1 MLEARGKIKIMQIN
15 YLIIGQGLAGTLLA
29 KELLATNESF
39 LIIDAF
45 KESTST
51 KVAAGM
57 YNPISGKRM
66 VKSWNADELLRD
78 TFEAY
83 NSLEK
88 LLDCKLLF
96 QQNIYQLFGS
106 VKEQND
112 LSSRMDNEDFSKH
125 VNLFPA
131 KEPNLND
138 AFGAFEIKET
148 GWVYTRLLIE
158 KMRAFLIEKS
168 NLIDEK
174 FDYNLLEN
182 IAGNWHF
189 KNIVAKHVIF
199 CEGYEN
205 IHNPFFNYLPFVL
218 CKGEVF
224 TIKCN
229 DIAKDKIIKKG
240 IYMVHLHDNIYKVG
254 ATYEW
259 NDLTEKTSEQGK
271 AFLIE
276 KLNDI
281 LNCEYEIINHE
292 ANIRPTTK
300 DRKAIIGEHHEHKN
314 MFILNGLGTKGVM
327 HAPYLAKQLLA
338 NIILGNEIEKEIN
351 IKRFHK

>member
-1 MLEARGKIKIMQIN
+1 MQVN

-29 KELLATNESF
+29 KELLAANESF

-57 YNPISGKRM
+57 FNPISGKRM

-83 NSLEK
+83 TSLEK
-88 LLDCKLLF
+88 MLDCKLLY

-112 LSSRMDNEDFSKH
+112 LSSRMDNQDFSKH
-125 VNLFPA
+125 VNLFPT

-138 AFGAFEIKET
+138 AFGTFEIKET

-158 KMRAFLIEKS
+158 KMRAFFIEKS
-168 NLIDEK
+168 NLIDEE
-174 FDYNLLEN
+174 FDYNLLTYKE
-182 IAGNWHF
+182 GNWHY
-189 KNIVAKHVIF
+189 KNNIAKHIIF
-199 CEGYEN
+199 CEGYKN
-205 IHNPFFNYLPFVL
+205 IHNPFFKYLPFVL

-240 IYMVHLHDNIYKVG
+240 IYLVHLHDDIYKVG

-259 NDLTEKTSEQGK
+259 NDLTENTSEQGK
-271 AFLIE
+271 EFLIE
-276 KLNDI
+276 KLDDI

-300 DRKAIIGEHHEHKN
+300 DRKAIIGEHYEHKN

-338 NIILGNEIEKEIN
+338 HITLGNEIDKVIN
-351 IKRFHK
+351 IKRFEKLVVS

>member
-1 MLEARGKIKIMQIN
+1 MQVN

-29 KELLATNESF
+29 KELLAMNESF

-45 KESTST
+45 KENTSS

-66 VKSWNADELLRD
+66 VKSWNADELLRE
-78 TFEAY
+78 TIEAY
-83 NSLEK
+83 SSLEK
-88 LLDCKLLF
+88 MLDCKLLF

-112 LSSRMDNEDFSKH
+112 LSSRMDHEDFSKH
-125 VNLFPA
+125 VNLFPS
-131 KEPNLND
+131 KESNLNNV
-138 AFGAFEIKET
+138 FGAFEIKET
-148 GWVYTRLLIE
+148 GWVYTLLLIE
-158 KMRAFLIEKS
+158 KMRALLIEKS

-174 FDYNLLEN
+174 FDYNLLTNQE
-182 IAGNWHF
+182 GNWHY
-189 KNIVAKHVIF
+189 KNIIAKHIIF

-224 TIKCN
+224 NIKCN
-229 DIAKDKIIKKG
+229 YLAKNKIIKKG
-240 IYMVHLHDNIYKVG
+240 IYLVHLHDNIYKVG

-259 NDLTEKTSEQGK
+259 NDLTENTSEQGK
-271 AFLIE
+271 SFLIE
-276 KLNDI
+276 KLDDI
-281 LNCEYEIINHE
+281 LNCEYEILNHE

-300 DRKAIIGEHHEHKN
+300 DRKAIVGEHYEYNN

-338 NIILGNEIEKEIN
+338 HITLGNEIEKEIN
-351 IKRFHK
+351 IKRFHKLVNG

>member
-1 MLEARGKIKIMQIN
+1 MQIN

-138 AFGAFEIKET
+138 AFGAFEIKSC
-148 GWVYTRLLIE
+148 
-158 KMRAFLIEKS
+158 A
-168 NLIDEK
+168 
-174 FDYNLLEN
+174 
-182 IAGNWHF
+182 
-189 KNIVAKHVIF
+189 
-199 CEGYEN
+199 C
-205 IHNPFFNYLPFVL
+205 
-218 CKGEVF
+218 
-224 TIKCN
+224 
-229 DIAKDKIIKKG
+229 
-240 IYMVHLHDNIYKVG
+240 
-254 ATYEW
+254 
-259 NDLTEKTSEQGK
+259 
-271 AFLIE
+271 
-276 KLNDI
+276 
-281 LNCEYEIINHE
+281 
-292 ANIRPTTK
+292 
-300 DRKAIIGEHHEHKN
+300 
-314 MFILNGLGTKGVM
+314 
-327 HAPYLAKQLLA
+327 
-338 NIILGNEIEKEIN
+338 
-351 IKRFHK
+351 

>member
-1 MLEARGKIKIMQIN
+1 MQVN

-29 KELLATNESF
+29 KELLAKNESF

-66 VKSWNADELLRD
+66 VKSWNADELLRN

-83 NSLEK
+83 TLLEK
-88 LLDCKLLF
+88 MLDCKLLF

-112 LSSRMDNEDFSKH
+112 LSSRMDNEDFSNH

-148 GWVYTRLLIE
+148 GWVNTRLLVE
-158 KMRAFLIEKS
+158 KMRALLIERL

-174 FDYNLLEN
+174 FEYNLITFKEE
-182 IAGNWHF
+182 NWHY
-189 KNIVAKHVIF
+189 KNIIAKHIIF
-199 CEGYEN
+199 CEGYKN
-205 IHNPFFNYLPFVL
+205 IHNPYFNYLPFVL

-224 TIKCN
+224 TIKCSG
-229 DIAKDKIIKKG
+229 IAKDKILKKG
-240 IYMVHLHDNIYKVG
+240 IYMVHLHDNLYKVG

-259 NDLTEKTSEQGK
+259 NDLTENTSEQGK
-271 AFLIE
+271 EFLIE
-276 KLNDI
+276 KLNDV
-281 LNCEYEIINHE
+281 LNCEYEIINYE

-300 DRKAIIGEHHEHKN
+300 DRKAIIGEHYEHKN
-314 MFILNGLGTKGVM
+314 MFIFNGLGTKGVM

-338 NIILGNEIEKEIN
+338 HITLGNEIVKEIN
-351 IKRFHK
+351 IKRFEKLVIG

>member
-1 MLEARGKIKIMQIN
+1 MQVN

-29 KELLATNESF
+29 KELLAANESF

-45 KESTST
+45 KESTSS

-66 VKSWNADELLRD
+66 VKSWNADILLRD

-83 NSLEK
+83 TALEK
-88 LLDCKLLF
+88 MLDCKLLF
-96 QQNIYQLFGS
+96 QQHIYQLFGS

-125 VNLFPA
+125 VNLFHT

-138 AFGAFEIKET
+138 VFGAFEIKET
-148 GWVYTRLLIE
+148 GWVNTRLLIE
-158 KMRAFLIEKS
+158 KMRAFLINKS

-174 FDYNLLEN
+174 FDYELLTYQK
-182 IAGNWHF
+182 GNWHY
-189 KNIVAKHVIF
+189 KNIIAKHIIF

-205 IHNPFFNYLPFVL
+205 IHNPFFSYLPFVL

-229 DIAKDKIIKKG
+229 EIAKDKIIKKG
-240 IYMVHLHDNIYKVG
+240 IYMIHLHDNIYKVG

-259 NDLTEKTSEQGK
+259 NDLTENTSELGK

-276 KLNDI
+276 KLNDMLI
-281 LNCEYEIINHE
+281 GEYEIMNHE

-300 DRKAIIGEHHEHKN
+300 DRKAIIGEHYEYKN
-314 MFILNGLGTKGVM
+314 MYILNGLGTKGVM

-338 NIILGNEIEKEIN
+338 HITLGSEIDKEIN
-351 IKRFHK
+351 IRRFHKLVVG

>member
-1 MLEARGKIKIMQIN
+1 MQVN
-15 YLIIGQGLAGTLLA
+15 YLIIGQGLAGTILA
-29 KELLATNESF
+29 KELLALNQSF
-39 LIIDAF
+39 LIIDAI
-45 KESTST
+45 KESTSS

-78 TFEAY
+78 TFETYA
-83 NSLEK
+83 SLEK
-88 LLDCKLLF
+88 MLDCKLLY
-96 QQNIYQLFGS
+96 QQHIYQLFGS

-112 LSSRMDNEDFSKH
+112 LSSRMDKEDFSKH
-125 VNLFPA
+125 VNLFPV
-131 KEPNLND
+131 KEKNLND
-138 AFGAFEIKET
+138 AFGAFEINET
-148 GWVYTRLLIE
+148 GWVDTRLLIE
-158 KMRAFLIEKS
+158 KMSTYFIANS
-168 NLIDEK
+168 NLINEK
-174 FDYNLLEN
+174 FDYNLLAYKE
-182 IAGNWHF
+182 GNWQY
-189 KNIVAKHVIF
+189 KNIIAKHIVF

-205 IHNPFFNYLPFVL
+205 IHNPFFKYLPFVL

-240 IYMVHLHDNIYKVG
+240 IYLVHLHDNLYKVG

-259 NDLTEKTSEQGK
+259 NDLSENTSEQGK
-271 AFLIE
+271 AFLID

-281 LNCEYEIINHE
+281 LNCEFQIINHE

-300 DRKAIIGEHHEHKN
+300 DRKAIIGEHYENKN

-327 HAPYLAKQLLA
+327 HAPYLAKHLLA
-338 NIILGNEIEKEIN
+338 HITLGNEIDKEIN
-351 IKRFHK
+351 IKRFNQLVVS

>member
-1 MLEARGKIKIMQIN
+1 MQIN

-83 NSLEK
+83 LSLEK
-88 LLDCKLLF
+88 LLLF
-96 QQNIYQLFGS
+96 KQNIYQLFGS

-240 IYMVHLHDNIYKVG
+240 IYMVHLHDNIYKV
-254 ATYEW
+254 
-259 NDLTEKTSEQGK
+259 
-271 AFLIE
+271 
-276 KLNDI
+276 
-281 LNCEYEIINHE
+281 
-292 ANIRPTTK
+292 
-300 DRKAIIGEHHEHKN
+300 
-314 MFILNGLGTKGVM
+314 
-327 HAPYLAKQLLA
+327 
-338 NIILGNEIEKEIN
+338 
-351 IKRFHK
+351 

>member
-1 MLEARGKIKIMQIN
+1 MQVN

-29 KELLATNESF
+29 KELLAMNESF
-39 LIIDAF
+39 LVIDAF

-83 NSLEK
+83 TSLEK
-88 LLDCKLLF
+88 MLDCKLLF

-174 FDYNLLEN
+174 FDYDLLTFKEE
-182 IAGNWHF
+182 NWHY
-189 KNIVAKHVIF
+189 KNIIAKRVIF

-205 IHNPFFNYLPFVL
+205 INNPFFNYLPFVL

-229 DIAKDKIIKKG
+229 DIARDKIIKKG
-240 IYMVHLHDNIYKVG
+240 IYMVHLHDNLYKVG

-271 AFLIE
+271 AFMIE

-314 MFILNGLGTKGVM
+314 MFVLNGLGTKGVM
-327 HAPYLAKQLLA
+327 HAPYLAKQLLTH
-338 NIILGNEIEKEIN
+338 IILGNEIEKEIN
-351 IKRFHK
+351 IKRFHKLVDG